1 MEIINY
7 RETFLPKTFV
17 ATIGFFDGVHA
28 GHRFL
33 LQILKN
39 EAIRLGKQS
48 LVISFQVHPKSIL
61 SADTTPP
68 LLTLNEEKIELLSE
82 FGIDACVLLPFDKEM
97 AALSA
102 YDFFKQLIFT
112 LGVGTL
118 FIGFNHRFGKNRA
131 EGINDYIRYGQE
143 LGITIQEASSFT
155 LDTEKVSS
163 SIIRNL
169 ILNGELEK
177 AATFLSYPYF
187 LKGEVVSGNKIG
199 NTIGFPTANIELT
212 DCSKLIPPNG
222 VYAVTVEV
230 QKNRYWGMLNIGYKP
245 TIGPNNKKT
254 IEVHIVDFNE
264 SIYGE
269 KICVT
274 FIKKIREEKKFSS
287 INALKIQLEQD
298 KEFVIQLIK
307 DTAR

>member
-1 MEIINY
+1 M
-7 RETFLPKTFV
+7 PKTFV

-33 LQILKN
+33 LQILKD
-39 EAIRLGKQS
+39 EASRLGKQS
-48 LVISFQVHPKSIL
+48 LVISFQAHPKSVL

-68 LLTLNEEKIELLSE
+68 LLTLNEEKIEMLSE

-102 YDFFKQLIFT
+102 YDFFKQLIFP

-131 EGINDYIRYGQE
+131 EGIDDYIRYGQE

-169 ILNGELEK
+169 ILNGQLEK

-212 DCSKLIPPNG
+212 DCSKLLPPNG

-230 QKNRYWGMLNIGYKP
+230 QKNRFWGMLNIGYKP
-245 TIGPNNKKT
+245 TIGSNNKKT
-254 IEVHIVDFNE
+254 IEVHIIDFNE

-287 INALKIQLEQD
+287 INALQNQLKQD
-298 KEFVIQLIK
+298 KEFVIQLK
-307 DTAR
+307 NNTTR